1 MLPDGTLETWD
12 MRFAMA
18 FRSLDLDQP
27 EGTSYPGAPRQK
39 RLASA
44 NIVQAMEFVDES
56 LAQYQGYWK
65 PIDIDTNPLNP
76 HIQLPFATYLDV
88 GDEFTCIDT
97 GLVYTVEDVLR
108 DGDGNKTGEV
118 RLEGAGPLDIW
129 HRLIPEHRLVFKHAY
144 PKSLAQPYKFDDDTN
159 LEQVDK
165 PWTDHITWLL
175 IRREPGSLGRQP
187 FGDPRE
193 QKPRHR
199 EFVIDSRV
207 DCDYAQQIS
216 GQQFDNIVQ
225 FDIWAQTNKRASLL
239 IEWFHDFLIK
249 HVWVWK
255 LNGVK
260 DVYYWQQTADAL
272 VTKWRNDIVNRTVQ
286 WYVQT
291 ERLSHTS
298 IRRLREVDVSVDVLI
313 HGEDFAAPTVTVDP
327 SGCVDPTARILFEIV
342 DGPGEIF

>member
-1 MLPDGTLETWD
+1 MLPDGTLESFD

-18 FRSLDLDQP
+18 FRSLPLNEP

-39 RLASA
+39 RLSSA
-44 NIVQAMEFVDES
+44 NVIKAMDYVDES
-56 LAQYQGYWK
+56 LGQYQGYWK
-65 PIDIDTNPLNP
+65 PIEIEGTNRPRV
-76 HIQLPFATYLDV
+76 HMPFAIYLDV
-88 GDEFTCIDT
+88 NDTYQCIET
-97 GLVYTVEDVLR
+97 GLTYTIVDVFR
-108 DGDGNKTGEV
+108 NKDGLKTGEIV
-118 RLEGAGPLDIW
+118 LEGAGPLNIW
-129 HRLIPEHRLVFKHAY
+129 DRLIPDHRLVFTHSF
-144 PKSLAQPYKFDDDTN
+144 PKALAQPYKFDDDTN

-175 IRREPGSLGRQP
+175 IRREPGSLGRAP
-187 FGDPRE
+187 FADPRE

-199 EFVIDSRV
+199 EFIVDDRL
-207 DCDYAQQIS
+207 DCDYAQQVE
-216 GQQFDNIVQ
+216 GQQFDNILQ
-225 FDIWAQTNKRASLL
+225 FDIWAQTNKRASF
-239 IEWFHDFLIK
+239 IAEWFHDFMIK

-272 VTKWRNDIVNRTVQ
+272 VTRWRNDIVNRTVQ

-298 IRRLREVDVSVDVLI
+298 IRRLREIDVTFDVLT
-313 HGEDFAAPTVTVDP
+313 HGEENVAAATIADP
-327 SGCVDPTARILFEIV
+327 SGCVDPTAKISFEIV